1 MKTGRLQAALD
12 AAQTAFD
19 LDPASPVINNNLAQI
34 YLWLGYDEQ
43 ALRYSRSAVELGY
56 SGQGNQVEM
65 LTALR
70 RNDID
75 AIIEFSRAD
84 PQSTGGLPDDFLRLM
99 VAVREDESRWP
110 ELEAMISAEDFP
122 IPEPVL
128 FKMYLYMG
136 GSQQAMENALKYL
149 GTDDQILDTGDFWT
163 PEGAPLRRLPGF
175 GKLVEGLGLV
185 DYWKQYGWPDDC
197 RPVDEAIQC
206 GFAELRAAG

>member
-1 MKTGRLQAALD
+1 
-12 AAQTAFD
+12 
-19 LDPASPVINNNLAQI
+19 
-34 YLWLGYDEQ
+34 
-43 ALRYSRSAVELGY
+43 
-56 SGQGNQVEM
+56 
-65 LTALR
+65 
-70 RNDID
+70 
-75 AIIEFSRAD
+75 
-84 PQSTGGLPDDFLRLM
+84 M